1 MRRAIGIVL
10 RGSCRFSGRKDGD
23 LVATATAW
31 TLKLETDLPSNW
43 RSRIKIGPLN
53 AVAWVCCSTNPG
65 TTRSMQDFNNVS
77 CFFSLFCFLLLRSIF
92 VYTIFLTPHA
102 TNRKNKKKC
111 KYMHMYYKEAW
122 NYLKH
127 TPTYEWKPNSAFLS
141 VILGGYSF
149 D

>member
-10 RGSCRFSGRKDGD
+10 RGSCRFSSRKDGD

-102 TNRKNKKKC
+102 TNRKNKKKNANIC
-111 KYMHMYYKEAW
+111 TCIIKKLEIIWSTLQRTSGSRIQHFC
-122 NYLKH
+122 
-127 TPTYEWKPNSAFLS
+127 PNTRRL
-141 VILGGYSF
+141 
-149 D
+149 